1 MNVSR
6 RASLTLRFI
15 AATAWAAVMVLS
27 GLWVIFS
34 VPTQVP
40 ILKPSWCVASGLA
53 VAAGGQFVFMILVA
67 DRLFPSADRRL
78 VGLVE
83 AACFLAFVGGVGL
96 TAWLVMH
103 AGTGH

>member
-1 MNVSR
+1 MSR
-6 RASLTLRFI
+6 RASLVVRFV
-15 AATAWAAVMVLS
+15 AATAWAAVLVLS
-27 GLWVIFS
+27 GLWVMFS
-34 VPTQVP
+34 VPMQVP
-40 ILKPSWCVASGLA
+40 ILKPSWCVPFGLA

-67 DRLFPSADRRL
+67 DRMFPSADRRL
-78 VGLVE
+78 VGLIE